1 MNAPLS
7 TFKSQHYEYL
17 KGYFLKNTN
26 QNPTTEAKIT
36 LRGKTGWGTLANSLR
51 ATIGGISTAAQTTGH
66 AYTKTLEI
74 TLEAI
79 PGEAG
84 ALIAENAR
92 KKGIKGWTAS
102 FKSNEATEA
111 AIDSIYYAKE
121 DLFGNTAYTEWA
133 KGLDEDAK
141 DDLDNALKNGLETK
155 TIEEALATDKTGL
168 IAMALIEPETSK
180 EA

>member
-1 MNAPLS
+1 M
-7 TFKSQHYEYL
+7 T
-17 KGYFLKNTN
+17 NTTN
-26 QNPTTEAKIT
+26 NPTTEANIT

-51 ATIGGISTAAQTTGH
+51 ATIGAISTTAQTTGH

-74 TLEAI
+74 GLDAI

-102 FKSNEATEA
+102 IKSNEATEA
-111 AIDSIYYAKE
+111 AIDSIYYTTQKFIGNEAFANFAEGLGRIGRARLDTAKI
-121 DLFGNTAYTEWA
+121 
-133 KGLDEDAK
+133 
-141 DDLDNALKNGLETK
+141 NGLEIK
-155 TIEEALATDKTGL
+155 DIEAALEEGGEEAALTL
-168 IAMALIEPETSK
+168 IASKLEEPT